1 MHQVT
6 GIWDGLCRAQQSPKH
21 TAQPRPMRESR
32 ARHPA
37 ALPCKEQTRAAST
50 AQRTHPPKLWET
62 LRALF
67 PFTLCKFY
75 FTVKCFSV
83 KAVLSKGSGDTEQP
97 EPQIAPH
104 SSLVAPLPAA
114 LGSANKPI
122 SLMGLG
128 LGPWAGLSPTMLTSV
143 TVTSHRTF
151 LHLKAKCSIPET
163 VS

>member
-21 TAQPRPMRESR
+21 TAQLRPMRESR

-50 AQRTHPPKLWET
+50 AQRTHPPKLWKT

-67 PFTLCKFY
+67 PFTLCKFC

-83 KAVLSKGSGDTEQP
+83 KAVLSKGSGDTEQQ

-114 LGSANKPI
+114 LGSVNITDGIGIGTLGRVVTHHAHQCYSNKSQNI
-122 SLMGLG
+122 
-128 LGPWAGLSPTMLTSV
+128 PTS
-143 TVTSHRTF
+143 
-151 LHLKAKCSIPET
+151 
-163 VS
+163 